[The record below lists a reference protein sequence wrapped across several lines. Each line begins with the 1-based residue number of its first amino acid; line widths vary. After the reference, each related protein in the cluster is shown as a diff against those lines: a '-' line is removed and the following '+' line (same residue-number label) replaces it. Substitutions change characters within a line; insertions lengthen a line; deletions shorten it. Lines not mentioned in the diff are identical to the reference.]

1 MDRIFI
7 INPDARKES
16 DLAQRLQQEGYQV
29 MLFASEA
36 EALQTI
42 YGKEP
47 IQGLLLQS
55 PPQQPAAF
63 QDSSLPASTN
73 LNTIDFIHHPDF
85 AFGPFKLIFTKVQLL
100 KDGKPIPLSYMES
113 KLLMYLVLHRETVVS
128 TNDLMRM
135 VWGYGETVSSGTI
148 YTHVSWLRK
157 KLKTPQ
163 MPGGY
168 INTVRNMG
176 YIFSQAQ

>member
-1 MDRIFI
+1 MDRIYI
-7 INPDARKES
+7 INPDSQEES
-16 DLAQRLQQEGYQV
+16 TLAQRLQQEGYQV
-29 MLFASEA
+29 MLFSSEA
-36 EALQTI
+36 EALQAI
-42 YGKEP
+42 CGKEP
-47 IQGLLLQS
+47 TQG
-55 PPQQPAAF
+55 PTQQPAAF

>member
-7 INPDARKES
+7 INPDAREES
-16 DLAQRLQQEGYQV
+16 DLARQLQQEGYQV
-29 MLFASEA
+29 RLFASEA

-42 YGKEP
+42 FGKASTQEP
-47 IQGLLLQS
+47 TLPFPQKQS
-55 PPQQPAAF
+55 AAA
-63 QDSSLPASTN
+63 QDAFLPASTDP
-73 LNTIDFIHHPDF
+73 NTIDFIHQPDF
-85 AFGPFKLIFTKVQLL
+85 AFGPFKLIFTRVQLL

-128 TNDLMRM
+128 TQDLMRM

-168 INTVRNMG
+168 ISTVRNMG

>member
-1 MDRIFI
+1 MDRII
-7 INPDARKES
+7 IFNRDGQEGDSFAR
-16 DLAQRLQQEGYQV
+16 RLQQEGYQV
-29 MLFASEA
+29 VVATSER
-36 EALQTI
+36 EALDAIRT
-42 YGKEP
+42 GE
-47 IQGLLLQS
+47 L
-55 PPQQPAAF
+55 
-63 QDSSLPASTN
+63 QDSSSQPQPPKVSRLEPAAAETTSPA
-73 LNTIDFIHHPDF
+73 IDFIHQPDF
-85 AFGPFKLIFTKVQLL
+85 DFGPFRLVFTRVQLL

-128 TNDLMRM
+128 TQDLMRM

-163 MPGGY
+163 MPDGY
-168 INTVRNMG
+168 ISTVRNMG

>member
-1 MDRIFI
+1 MGM
-7 INPDARKES
+7 S
-16 DLAQRLQQEGYQV
+16 G
-29 MLFASEA
+29 
-36 EALQTI
+36 
-42 YGKEP
+42 G
-47 IQGLLLQS
+47 
-55 PPQQPAAF
+55 
-63 QDSSLPASTN
+63 
-73 LNTIDFIHHPDF
+73 F
-85 AFGPFKLIFTKVQLL
+85 AF
-100 KDGKPIPLSYMES
+100 
-113 KLLMYLVLHRETVVS
+113 LLMYLVLHRETVVS

>member
-47 IQGLLLQS
+47 TQGPTQL
-55 PPQQPAAF
+55 AAV
-63 QDSSLPASTN
+63 QNDTLPASTN

>member
-1 MDRIFI
+1 MDRIYI
-7 INPDARKES
+7 INPDSQEESTLAR
-16 DLAQRLQQEGYQV
+16 RLQQEGHQV
-29 MLFASEA
+29 MLFSSEA
-36 EALQTI
+36 EALQAI
-42 YGKEP
+42 CGKEP
-47 IQGLLLQS
+47 TQGPTLPSTQ
-55 PPQQPAAF
+55 PQPTAVQNDP
-63 QDSSLPASTN
+63 LPASADP
-73 LNTIDFIHHPDF
+73 NTIDFIHHPDF
-85 AFGPFKLIFTKVQLL
+85 SFGPFKLIFTKVQLL

-148 YTHVSWLRK
+148 DTHVSWLRK

-168 INTVRNMG
+168 ISTVRNMG